1 MKCKVCSTKVP
12 RGILERVCPE
22 CGWRTPPIHMLLISA
37 AAPTAICVYLLTRY
51 FNGEEFYSGIHTLYL
66 ILIFG
71 AIAVFGWT
79 NYEVVRKRRK
89 GLGYDA

>member
-1 MKCKVCSTKVP
+1 MLHEGPSRNLGESLP
-12 RGILERVCPE
+12 RMWMAYAPH
-22 CGWRTPPIHMLLISA
+22 HMLLISA